1 MDYLMTITRIHYYHN
16 MAINIFQTLS
26 IFITSTNAVYRFK
39 YMEKIMR
46 VYIENRQ

>member
-1 MDYLMTITRIHYYHN
+1 MAYLTAYHN
-16 MAINIFQTLS
+16 MTINIFQTLS